1 MNENLVKAA
10 KLIAELAELA
20 ENDESVNDFVVSSWG
35 ITKDDGKD
43 KNKDKNKDKDKTEP
57 TSDELNEILSLM
69 GMDN

>member
-10 KLIAELAELA
+10 KLITELAELA

-43 KNKDKNKDKDKTEP
+43 KDKDKTEP
-57 TSDELNEILSLM
+57 TSDELNGILSLI